1 MSQDHGDQ
9 FPSDSGDQTPISP
22 TSNFSEVSYDP
33 KTIYSPGKK
42 LEPEYEFEEAVDLP
56 YQPSTLPRETLAGI
70 IIKRVAPGSNPE
82 TYIVMGENGKVVTAK
97 EMSQTKRQKYRAG
110 DPVSLIRGSSED
122 EWFMIGNKVWEELR
136 TFSCHLGSA
145 SSDTPILSA
154 MKFVMSP
161 APTSGN
167 SINSMTGKAIDP
179 ITRAKTNPF
188 SIVNNTDLIAN
199 DAGYYE
205 IEWSFMLSRDSCPDL
220 YGDLQLN
227 SNFSGFG
234 VTNPVQIKFDNQMRI
249 GTQNS
254 IPFAML
260 FSGNAYASYLKRN
273 QYLRSADLVR
283 NGDMGNGTKGDYHQI
298 EFSPPGASGVINIPS
313 VGSFVVD
320 GGVIVSGP
328 GLNQTNASGGM
339 LTGGTCL

>member
-9 FPSDSGDQTPISP
+9 FPSDQSDATPASP
-22 TSNFSEVSYDP
+22 TANFSEVTYDP
-33 KTIYSPGKK
+33 KVIYSSGKK
-42 LEPEYEFEEAVDLP
+42 LEPEYEFEEEVDLP

-70 IIKRVAPGSNPE
+70 IIKRIAPGSNPE
-82 TYIVMGENGKVVTAK
+82 TYKVMGENGKVVTAK

-110 DPVSLIRGSSED
+110 DPVSLIRGSQAD

-136 TFSCHLGSA
+136 TFECNISTTTI
-145 SSDTPILSA
+145 SSGV
-154 MKFVMSP
+154 KFTLSP
-161 APTSGN
+161 AAASGN
-167 SINSMTGKAIDP
+167 SIHSITGKSIDP
-179 ITRAKTNPF
+179 ITYAKSAPF

-205 IEWSFMLSRDSCPDL
+205 IEWTFMLSRDSCPDFF
-220 YGDLQLN
+220 GDIQLN
-227 SNFSGFG
+227 SLFTGLGAS
-234 VTNPVQIKFDNQMRI
+234 NPVQVKFDNQMRI
-249 GTQNS
+249 GYQNP

-260 FSGNAYASYLKRN
+260 FSGNAYANQLKRN

-283 NGDMGNGTKGDYHQI
+283 NGDMGNGTKGDYHQV
-298 EFSPPGASGVINIPS
+298 EFSPPGATGVINIPG

-320 GGVIVSGP
+320 GGLIVSGP
-328 GLNQTNASGGM
+328 NLGATNASGGM